1 MCQVGFNSAD
11 YKLAIHQLT
20 EQTKVL
26 KTSSEAWARLAG
38 SVNQL
43 HLSQHLLEAG
53 AKMAEAVA
61 LLEAAMSDTH
71 HHSHD
76 HVEIH

>member
-11 YKLAIHQLT
+11 YKLAIHQLS

-26 KTSSEAWARLAG
+26 KTSSEQWARLAG
-38 SVNQL
+38 TVHQDT
-43 HLSQHLLEAG
+43 LSHRLEEVG
-53 AKMAEAVA
+53 AKMAEAIA
-61 LLEAAMSDTH
+61 LLEQAMDDTH

-76 HVEIH
+76 HVHIS